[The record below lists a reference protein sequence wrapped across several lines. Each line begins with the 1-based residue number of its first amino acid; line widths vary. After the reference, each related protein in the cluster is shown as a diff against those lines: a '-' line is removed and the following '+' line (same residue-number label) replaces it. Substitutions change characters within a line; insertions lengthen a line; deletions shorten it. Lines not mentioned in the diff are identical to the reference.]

1 LRDDV
6 AWQSRDPHEVK
17 PMKDLPPS
25 TPELESPTLRRNDEA
40 TDLLEEARLFR
51 SWRNDDDNESDVED
65 TARVPSIT
73 SHPDGMEVV
82 EHTVGRAVGQWV
94 LVVRCQCGRRWFEV
108 EAFDTA
114 SCPRCGL
121 LVFLDVQQNH
131 D

>member
-1 LRDDV
+1 LR
-6 AWQSRDPHEVK
+6 SRYPDEVK

-25 TPELESPTLRRNDEA
+25 LPEIESPVLRRDDEA
-40 TDLLEEARLFR
+40 PDLLEEARLFR
-51 SWRNDDDNESDVED
+51 SWSEYGDDDGDADADD
-65 TARVPSIT
+65 TARVPAIT
-73 SHPDGMEVV
+73 SHPDGMEVI

-121 LVFLDVQQNH
+121 LVFLDIQQDH